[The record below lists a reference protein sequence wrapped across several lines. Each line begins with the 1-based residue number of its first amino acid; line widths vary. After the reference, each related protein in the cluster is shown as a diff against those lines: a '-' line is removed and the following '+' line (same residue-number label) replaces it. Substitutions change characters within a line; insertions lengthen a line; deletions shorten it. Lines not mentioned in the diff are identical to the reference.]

1 MKNILSFELF
11 ESLNLLEKLGED
23 RWPSDWKSMPE
34 WKTLKKLG
42 FYETTTPIQSKNRT
56 IMIANSNPRLAYF
69 YPAGIVLQESGYVR
83 DKGVR
88 SGYIKKFNTD
98 YSLRDLFNYV
108 IDKASKEISRS
119 TKAVE
124 TSDLNQEQ
132 IDFINKSTKAS
143 WDYNKVT
150 KKIDVKGEVLIR
162 PKNGAEDKILS
173 EIMFGKVKGNFIVA
187 EYKKSDMN
195 FLPDVI
201 GGGLRIVRCGLKNLK
216 QFPKKIGG
224 ELVLQDNPNL
234 ESLDGLFQI
243 LPLKILHTDYF
254 TVENP
259 NPESLLEIIEKSL
272 FKFRNNNSESLGTKL
287 IMSSM
292 TPESLSPY
300 FKKEPLKIYM
310 LDEYPKLK
318 KEVLRI
324 TGLRDV
330 SAIGKAIASG
340 LI

>member
-1 MKNILSFELF
+1 MKKILSFELF

-23 RWPSDWKSMPE
+23 RWPSDWKSMSE

-69 YPAGIVLQESGYVR
+69 YPAGIVLQESGYIR
-83 DKGVR
+83 DKSVT
-88 SGYIKKFNTD
+88 SGYIKRFNNE

-132 IDFINKSTKAS
+132 IDFINKSTRTS

-150 KKIDVKGEVLIR
+150 KKIDVKGEVFIQS
-162 PKNGAEDKILS
+162 KNGTEDKILS
-173 EIMFGKVKGNFIVA
+173 EIMFGKVKGNFIVFG
-187 EYKKSDMN
+187 YKKSDMS

-201 GGGLRIVRCGLKNLK
+201 GGDLRIVKCGLKNLK

-224 ELVLQDNPNL
+224 ELILRDNPNL

-243 LPLKILHTDYF
+243 LPLKSLHTEYF
-254 TVENP
+254 SVKNP
-259 NPESLLEIIEKSL
+259 NPGSLLEIIEKSL
-272 FKFRNNNSESLGTKL
+272 FNFRNSNTESLGTKL

-292 TPESLSPY
+292 TPESISPY

-330 SAIGKAIASG
+330 SAIGRAISSG

>member
-1 MKNILSFELF
+1 MS
-11 ESLNLLEKLGED
+11 
-23 RWPSDWKSMPE
+23 E

-83 DKGVR
+83 DKGVS

-108 IDKASKEISRS
+108 IDKVSKEISRS

-132 IDFINKSTKAS
+132 IDFINKSTRTS

-173 EIMFGKVKGNFIVA
+173 EITFGKVKGNFIVA

-201 GGGLRIVRCGLKNLK
+201 GGDLRIVRCGLKNLK

-224 ELVLQDNPNL
+224 ELILRDNPNL

-254 TVENP
+254 TVKNP

-272 FKFRNNNSESLGTKL
+272 YFRDSKILGTKL
-287 IMSSM
+287 IMSLM
-292 TPESLSPY
+292 TPEYLSPY

-318 KEVLRI
+318 KEVLSI

-330 SAIGKAIASG
+330 SSIGRSISSG

>member
-132 IDFINKSTKAS
+132 IDFINKSTRAS

>member
-83 DKGVR
+83 DKGVS

-108 IDKASKEISRS
+108 IDKTSKEISRS
-119 TKAVE
+119 AKAVE

-132 IDFINKSTKAS
+132 IDFINKSTRAS

-173 EIMFGKVKGNFIVA
+173 EITFGNVKGNFIVA

-201 GGGLRIVRCGLKNLK
+201 GGDLRIVRCGLKNLK
-216 QFPKKIGG
+216 QFPKKING

-254 TVENP
+254 TVKNP

-272 FKFRNNNSESLGTKL
+272 FKSRNDNSESLGTKL

-318 KEVLRI
+318 NEVLRI

>member
-132 IDFINKSTKAS
+132 IDFINKSTRAS

-254 TVENP
+254 TVKNP

-318 KEVLRI
+318 NEVLRI
-324 TGLRDV
+324 TGLRDI